1 MMVIRVFKVTV
12 LAVSVLF
19 SGCSLQPTEQRVV
32 LDIEQ
37 DPETVLSFKGEA
49 YGISA
54 ADSDKL
60 QAIAEEMAESFYWH
74 SLPQPDM
81 LQALGNQKLP
91 WTPRKRKST
100 QPSPSYETR
109 NSQELKD
116 LIDKMYAGFNAY
128 RLAYREAHPESDRP
142 ISCSSDSKLCAQYVE
157 DGLRKNIRELRNVY
171 IRQILED
178 QLEPLGHIDLTSNN
192 PEDQV
197 VSTDKP
203 FVLIMGEY
211 KVSSLSETSADRLFR
226 GRTFMEDMSRYPC
239 LFLVEMNEDDNDKE
253 PQKLNA
259 GNTAYCGIKL
269 YSGVSNIAIYLN
281 RKFSSHPAESH

>member
-12 LAVSVLF
+12 LAVSVFF

-37 DPETVLSFKGEA
+37 DPETVLSFRGEA

-60 QAIAEEMAESFYWH
+60 KAIAEEMAESFYWH

-81 LQALGNQKLP
+81 LKALGNKSLP

-116 LIDKMYAGFNAY
+116 LIGRMYAGFNAY
-128 RLAYREAHPESDRP
+128 RLAYREAHPESDHP
-142 ISCSSDSKLCAQYVE
+142 VSCSSDSMLCDQYVD
-157 DGLRKNIRELRNVY
+157 DGLRKNIREMRNVY
-171 IRQILED
+171 ITQVLKD
-178 QLEPLGHIDLTSNN
+178 QLKPLGHIDLTSNN
-192 PEDQV
+192 PKGQV
-197 VSTDKP
+197 DSTDKP

-211 KVSSLSETSADRLFR
+211 KVSSLSGTSADRLFR

-239 LFLVEMNEDDNDKE
+239 LFLIEMNNDNK
-253 PQKLNA
+253 PQMLNA
-259 GNTAYCGIKL
+259 ENTAYCGIKL
-269 YSGVSNIAIYLN
+269 YSGILNIATYLK
-281 RKFSSHPAESH
+281 RESDSYPARSH